1 MKANLIVAGG
11 FAVAA
16 LFGMAGAANAN
27 DHHEKCDLSTSDDST
42 ALRITPWGVSAGH
55 RDAEACEHRRGY
67 GRPYDG
73 YNWGYWGGRGYWPGG
88 WAYGSL
94 GVGAGI

>member
-27 DHHEKCDLSTSDDST
+27 VEDHSEKCGWSASDDST
-42 ALRITPWGVSAGH
+42 GLHITPWGVSATH
-55 RDAEACEHRRGY
+55 HDDDDCEHREHA
-67 GRPYDG
+67 RPYHHG
-73 YNWGYWGGRGYWPGG
+73 FNYGYWPGRSYWPG
-88 WAYGSL
+88 IWAGAWG
-94 GVGAGI
+94 GV